1 MSQNLKTLD
10 DDLNQHIL
18 TGRALEAMEKFYATD
33 VSMGENMDPP
43 TVGLAA
49 NIEREK
55 QFFAMVESYD
65 GKLLSQ
71 GIGDGVTFSEWFSK
85 VGLKNGVRYESRQVA
100 VRRWKDGKI
109 VSETFFYKPAA

>member
-1 MSQNLKTLD
+1 MSQNLKALD

-18 TGRALEAMEKFYATD
+18 SGRALEAMEKFYDTHVA
-33 VSMGENMDPP
+33 MAENNDAP

-65 GKLLSQ
+65 GKLVSQ
-71 GIGDGVTFSEWFSK
+71 GVGDGVTFTEWYSK
-85 VGLKNGVRYESRQVA
+85 VGLKNGVKYESKQVA
-100 VRRWKDGKI
+100 VRRWQNGKI